1 VVLILTYREDFDGKN
16 DGGVFMT
23 KTITI
28 HDEISIK
35 WINQKAK
42 QLNVNLEDL
51 IVKLIHDQM
60 KSDKNGIELIQ
71 YHDLDSLA
79 GTWSRKEADEF
90 LQTIDKFNQI
100 DESLWQ

>member
-1 VVLILTYREDFDGKN
+1 MNYETVACE
-16 DGGVFMT
+16 VFMT

-28 HDEISIK
+28 HDELSIK

-60 KSDKNGIELIQ
+60 KSDQNGIELMQ

-79 GTWSRKEADEF
+79 GTWSREEADDF
-90 LQTIDKFNQI
+90 LQAIDKFNQV
-100 DESLWQ
+100 DESIWQ

>member
-1 VVLILTYREDFDGKN
+1 MDDETFAC
-16 DGGVFMT
+16 GVFMP

-28 HDEISIK
+28 HDELSIK

-51 IVKLIHDQM
+51 IIKLIHDQM
-60 KSDKNGIELIQ
+60 KLDQNRIGLME

-79 GTWSRKEADEF
+79 GTWSSKEADDF
-90 LQTIDKFNQI
+90 LREIDKFNQV
-100 DESLWQ
+100 DESIWQ